1 MRRSSRSRVPHDTD
15 HCGLCLVRS
24 DPARAIPPDRAL
36 AQRVQFGPLPRGVVP
51 LCVAERIELLA
62 TYSHPPDR
70 PGWQFA
76 PMARSVAGGGLD
88 RNELTFE
95 AGVAEAL
102 DHVGLVRVLEENKV
116 RFTISPVGDGDASEA
131 SGVTRDGEVSV
142 PADAPVG
149 EAGRVREALRAQLR
163 GEVYRW
169 IVRTGREPTEEEWS
183 RLADWPS
190 GELLAAAYGSFEAL
204 IEDCELEG
212 SELFSRARQLER
224 EHDRARDLTDRA
236 K

>member
-1 MRRSSRSRVPHDTD
+1 M
-15 HCGLCLVRS
+15 
-24 DPARAIPPDRAL
+24 
-36 AQRVQFGPLPRGVVP
+36 QFGPLPRDVVP
-51 LCVAERIELLA
+51 FCVAERIELLA

-76 PMARSVAGGGLD
+76 PMARGIAGGDLD

-116 RFTISPVGDGDASEA
+116 RYTISPVGHADAGEP
-131 SGVTRDGEVSV
+131 SGVRSDGEAAG
-142 PADAPVG
+142 PANAPVG

-163 GEVYRW
+163 AEVYRW
-169 IVRTGREPTEEEWS
+169 VVRTGREPTEEEWS

-190 GELLAAAYGSFEAL
+190 GELVAAHTGR
-204 IEDCELEG
+204 
-212 SELFSRARQLER
+212 SRR
-224 EHDRARDLTDRA
+224 
-236 K
+236 